1 MKVYT
6 RAGDSGKTTL
16 FGGEQVRKDSA
27 RVSTYGEVDELNAA
41 LGVAGAELED
51 ADLREWL
58 SAIQASL
65 FNLGGELAV
74 PDVEALEA
82 KGKGIPRVADAEVDE
97 LERWIDQLDSELT
110 PLRNFV
116 LPGGTRAAAALHLA
130 RTVCRRAE
138 RRVVWLAEREE
149 IAPVL
154 IRYLNRLSDLLFVM
168 ARTANHRAGVAES
181 TWMGRER

>member
-27 RVSTYGEVDELNAA
+27 RVSTYGEVDELNAVVG
-41 LGVAGAELED
+41 LAGAELED

-65 FNLGGELAV
+65 FDLGGELAV

-82 KGKGIPRVADAEVDE
+82 KGKGIPRVEDAEVDE

-138 RRVVWLAEREE
+138 RRLVTLGESSPA
-149 IAPVL
+149 ALP
-154 IRYLNRLSDLLFVM
+154 YLNRLSDLLFVM
-168 ARTANHRAGVAES
+168 ARLANARAGRPEQ
-181 TWMGRER
+181 TWRPR